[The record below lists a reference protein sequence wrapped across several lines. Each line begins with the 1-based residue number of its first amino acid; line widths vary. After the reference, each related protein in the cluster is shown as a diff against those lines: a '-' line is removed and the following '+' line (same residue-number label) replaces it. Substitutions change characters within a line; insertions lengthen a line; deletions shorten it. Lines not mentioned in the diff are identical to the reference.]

1 MLRIS
6 IRATPDTDVDAETD
20 NLRRVA
26 EKDGLE
32 PGLVDHIAYEAGT
45 IVRDFVNRGRELKA
59 LGSQLTAERAIRGDG
74 YEVRVS
80 FGTAPRSGLLG
91 RVLAAFRR

>member
-1 MLRIS
+1 MLRVS

-20 NLRRVA
+20 SLRRVA
-26 EKDGLE
+26 ERDGLE
-32 PGLVDHIAYEAGT
+32 PGLVDRIAEEANGV
-45 IVRDFVNRGRELKA
+45 VRDFVSRGRELKA

-80 FGTAPRSGLLG
+80 FRTAPRSGLLG